1 MTPVA
6 VRDLVAFVFRYGD
19 IYPSGEGRSVEAWE
33 GTMAHTAIQKLRA
46 TNDRHYRKEVSM
58 KLPVTLM
65 GEERQLQGRID
76 GLTQND
82 LGQPVIEE
90 YKTSRHPR
98 SVLRG
103 ADEAQAWLYAGM
115 LAALDDNI
123 ATLQT
128 RVIYISPQGSVL
140 SSFASTLSAAMAR
153 TFLAYVLAC
162 FDTYLHRLNQ
172 RAKQRLAWAET
183 LQFPHRA
190 FRKNQRAMAGQVY
203 NSVRRQENLLL
214 EAVTGSG
221 KTMAVLFP
229 ALKAQAADE
238 QFFFLTSRSRGADA
252 ILSAVKQLIEPSV
265 PLRVVHITAKEK
277 TCPMAEMTCDAS
289 VCPNAAGY
297 YTRLPKALT
306 ELEQIPLVDRQAIE
320 DSAKAHALCPFEL
333 SLDTAVAADI
343 VIGDYNYVFDPSVR
357 LQRFAYGRHL
367 SLLIDEAH
375 QISPR
380 VCDMLSVELTLT
392 DIDAALLEAPASL
405 SQAIRSVQT
414 HVLDAG
420 RAVTEKAGASG
431 GQRQQAELTDTETLT
446 ESLGVLLQS
455 CDAIMGTVDSVPAIT
470 THLETPAGR
479 GQTQSL
485 FATHQTSNSV
495 AARNNTE
502 SVGASAGSAN
512 MGQLLSGALLN
523 LYFIAL
529 RWQRSLQWTETE
541 NYRHIVTVESPQ
553 AGAGYAKEEQRVS
566 VARRCIDSSQYSAQ
580 IMAEH
585 RAVVRFSGTVSP
597 LELFQRLHGQLDN
610 ADVEQAAT
618 SIALRARTPFRSEQ
632 IKVLAVTDINTF
644 YHQRQ
649 QTLPQ
654 VCHLLQMLQRSQP
667 GRYLLAMPSYQY
679 LNQLADCAH
688 VPEHFLSQ
696 SQFMDEKQQQEL
708 LQRFRAMDQ
717 AVLGIVMGGIFG
729 ESIDL
734 GSNALAGVVV
744 VSLALPP
751 SDLLKTL
758 TSEHFDQAHGAGWG
772 QQVAYLQPALSR
784 IVQAAGRV
792 IRGPEDKGVLCLVD
806 PRFADP
812 KLAAFFPEHWQVQ
825 QSSAKDAE
833 NYLKGFW
840 SNDFHRAGD

>member
-6 VRDLVAFVFRYGD
+6 VRELVAFVFRYGD

-33 GTMAHTAIQKLRA
+33 GTMAHTAMQKLRA
-46 TNDRHYRKEVSM
+46 TSDAHYRKEVSM
-58 KLPVTLM
+58 KLPVKLL
-65 GEERQLQGRID
+65 GEERQLQGRVD

-82 LGQPVIEE
+82 LGQPVVEE

-123 ATLQT
+123 VTLQT

-140 SSFASTLSAAMAR
+140 SSFDSTLSAAMAR
-153 TFLAYVLAC
+153 TFLAYALAC
-162 FDTYLHRLNQ
+162 FDTYLRRLNQ
-172 RAKQRLAWAET
+172 RAKRRLAWAET

-229 ALKAQAADE
+229 ALKAQATDE
-238 QFFFLTSRSRGADA
+238 QFFFLTSRNRGADA
-252 ILSAVKQLIEPSV
+252 VLSALKQLIEPSA
-265 PLRVVHITAKEK
+265 PLRVVHITATEK
-277 TCPMAEMTCDAS
+277 ICPMAEMTCDAR

-306 ELEQIPLVDRQAIE
+306 ELEQIPLVDRQTIE
-320 DSAKAHALCPFEL
+320 DSAKTHALCPFEL

-392 DIDAALLEAPASL
+392 DIDAALLEAPSSL
-405 SQAIRSVQT
+405 SQAIRSVQA
-414 HVLDAG
+414 HVLNAG
-420 RAVTEKAGASG
+420 RAAVEKAEALQ
-431 GQRQQAELTDTETLT
+431 GQRKQAVLTDTESLT
-446 ESLGVLLQS
+446 ESLRVLLQS
-455 CDAIMGTVDSVPAIT
+455 CDAMMGTTDSQSAVRTQPA
-470 THLETPAGR
+470 TPPDR
-479 GQTQSL
+479 NQTQSL
-485 FATHQTSNSV
+485 FATRGAGGSV
-495 AARNNTE
+495 ASRNNALT
-502 SVGASAGSAN
+502 VGADARSSD
-512 MGQLLSGALLN
+512 MSQLLSGALLA

-529 RWQRSLQWTETE
+529 RWQRSLQWTVPE
-541 NYRHIVTVESPQ
+541 NYRHIVTVASAR
-553 AGAGYAKEEQRVS
+553 AGAGVDRAKQQITIV
-566 VARRCIDSSQYSAQ
+566 RRCIDSGQYSAQ

-597 LELFQRLHGQLDN
+597 LELYQRLHGQLDS
-610 ADVEQAAT
+610 ADAGQAVT
-618 SIALRARTPFRSEQ
+618 SVALRARTPFRSEQ

-734 GSNALAGVVV
+734 GLNALAGVVV

-758 TSEHFDQAHGAGWG
+758 TSEHFDQAHGPAGASRWPIFNRRC
-772 QQVAYLQPALSR
+772 PASCR
-784 IVQAAGRV
+784 
-792 IRGPEDKGVLCLVD
+792 PLV
-806 PRFADP
+806 
-812 KLAAFFPEHWQVQ
+812 V
-825 QSSAKDAE
+825 SSAD
-833 NYLKGFW
+833 LKTKAYCVLLIRVSPTRNWPHFSRTLASTTKQCKRRGKLPE
-840 SNDFHRAGD
+840 RLLVE